1 MSFDKRRMAPSALRR
16 QWFGHP
22 LRTALLL
29 TALAVLLVLT
39 SPIAHAQANDTAA
52 RQHDTRDVDPELVE
66 SRLEALRTSPGD
78 DATAALVAAT
88 YRNVLNNL
96 AAARTHRAAAARLQ
110 RLRANAPQRTREV
123 RRALEEADASDPVPA
138 LPDAADPT
146 PDELDRRLRQAQAD
160 EAAAA
165 LNLADLEQRLV
176 DASLRPGAVR
186 QRLSAAAQE
195 AAAITERL
203 ADSSPAGQPSTLVEA
218 QHWAQLT
225 ALEALDAEIETLQ
238 QELLSQPDRVE
249 LLEAER
255 DRAATDL
262 AAERNLVSAL
272 QDRLSQRRRRDTE
285 QTLAAVDLEALG
297 DGRDQPQIQTLIGD
311 IRELATTLSEL
322 GATLERVNQDK
333 ETTASRLEELRQ
345 RFRSTRQKLEDAGVN
360 RVLGRYLGE
369 ERRQLSE
376 LRQARHAPR
385 QREDEI
391 AAASLRNIRL
401 DQQWRSA
408 RDVDR
413 YVDAMLR
420 LAGPVDR
427 PPRAQL
433 TALAEQ
439 RRDLLRK
446 TMALNDDYLRGLAEV
461 EYLES
466 QIHTLRDDYRE
477 YLAEHLLWVRS
488 SGATGIADL
497 LTLPEDLAQFLAPAR
512 WLESATVFAYQATHS
527 VSQILVILLLLVA
540 AWQRRALHERLRATG
555 TRARRRPSSDRF
567 AYTLKALGLTLLLA
581 LPWPVFIA
589 VTGWQLVESPRA
601 TEASAAVG
609 TGLLQI
615 SPLLFF
621 LRSFRLL
628 CSPGGVAEGH
638 FHWSAPGLA
647 RLKRQM
653 DVLLVTLLAPA
664 FVTVA
669 NREFQDADLGGAL
682 SRLSFL
688 VLVGGLTLFLY
699 RLFAPGSGIAGA
711 LTPRGRTQPT
721 LQAWVYVVAAT
732 SIPLGLALMAM
743 AGYMYSADTL
753 LMKLINTLW
762 LLFGLVLLHELIVR
776 WLLVTRRRLRLRQA
790 LAHREAARSRPPPET
805 TQEDDVP
812 APADASTL
820 DIATLD
826 SDTRKLVNVVL
837 AVAGLLGV
845 FGIWSNVLP
854 AGRLLNDVTLWT
866 YLAGSNGQGAS
877 RAVTLGDLL
886 RAAVAV
892 LLTVVAVRNLPS
904 LIEIILRQRQTV
916 TAGSRLAFTTL
927 TRYAIAITG
936 IGIVLGTIGVNWS
949 KLQWLVAALGVG
961 IGFGLQ
967 EIVAN
972 FISGL
977 IILMERPIRVG
988 DVVTVGDTSGTV
1000 TQVRIRATTI
1010 TNWDR
1015 QELLVPNK
1023 EFITGR
1029 VLNWSLSDD
1038 VIRIYFTIGIAYG
1051 SDVESALRLT
1061 QEVANEHP
1069 NVLQDPAP
1077 LVTFEGF
1084 GDNALTLGLRC
1095 FVPSLKVRLE
1105 TITDLHRAI
1114 NTRFADAG
1122 IVIAFPQ
1129 RDIHLDAR
1137 HPLEVKLIRGSR
1149 PDSGPVGPGTD

>member
-1 MSFDKRRMAPSALRR
+1 MSFDKRRTATSALRR
-16 QWFGHP
+16 QRVGRL
-22 LRTALLL
+22 LRAAL
-29 TALAVLLVLT
+29 TVFLAVA
-39 SPIAHAQANDTAA
+39 PAAPHAQATDSAP
-52 RQHDTRDVDPELVE
+52 RQHGTRDVDPELVE
-66 SRLEALRTSPGD
+66 SRLEALQTSPGD
-78 DATAALVAAT
+78 DATRTLVAES
-88 YRNVLNNL
+88 YRNLLNNL

-123 RRALEEADASDPVPA
+123 RRALEEADPSDPLRA
-138 LPDAADPT
+138 LSDAADPT

-186 QRLSAAAQE
+186 QRLSAAVQE

-203 ADSSPAGQPSTLVEA
+203 TGSSSASQIEA
-218 QHWAQLT
+218 QHWAQQT
-225 ALEALDAEIETLQ
+225 ALEALEAEIEALQ
-238 QELLSQPDRVE
+238 QELLSHPDRVE

-255 DRAATDL
+255 DRAAIDL
-262 AAERNLVSAL
+262 AAERSRVSAL

-285 QTLAAVDLEALG
+285 QALAAVDLEALG
-297 DGRDQPQIQTLIGD
+297 DGEAQPQIQTLID
-311 IRELATTLSEL
+311 DTRELATTLSEI
-322 GATLERVNQDK
+322 GAALERVSQNK
-333 ETTASRLEELRQ
+333 ETTARRLDELRQ
-345 RFRSTRQKLEDAGVN
+345 RFRGTRQKLEDAGVN

-385 QREDEI
+385 QREEEI

-401 DQQWRSA
+401 DQRWRSA
-408 RDVDR
+408 RDVAR
-413 YVDAMLR
+413 HVDEMLR
-420 LAGPVDR
+420 LAGPDDR
-427 PPRAQL
+427 PSRAQL

-439 RRDLLRK
+439 HRSLLRQ
-446 TMALNDDYLRGLAEV
+446 TMTLNDDYLRELAEV

-466 QIHTLRDDYRE
+466 QIHTLRDDYQE

-497 LTLPEDLAQFLAPAR
+497 LTLPDDLARFLAPER
-512 WLESATVFAYQATHS
+512 WLESAAVFAYQATHS
-527 VSQILVILLLLVA
+527 VPQILVILVLLVA
-540 AWQRRALHERLRATG
+540 AWLRRALHERLRATG

-609 TGLLQI
+609 TGLLRI

-711 LTPRGRTQPT
+711 LMPRVRTQPT
-721 LQAWVYVVAAT
+721 LQAWIYVVAAT

-790 LAHREAARSRPPPET
+790 LAHREAARGRPPPET
-805 TQEDDVP
+805 TQ
-812 APADASTL
+812 A
-820 DIATLD
+820 
-826 SDTRKLVNVVL
+826 
-837 AVAGLLGV
+837 
-845 FGIWSNVLP
+845 
-854 AGRLLNDVTLWT
+854 
-866 YLAGSNGQGAS
+866 
-877 RAVTLGDLL
+877 
-886 RAAVAV
+886 
-892 LLTVVAVRNLPS
+892 
-904 LIEIILRQRQTV
+904 
-916 TAGSRLAFTTL
+916 
-927 TRYAIAITG
+927 
-936 IGIVLGTIGVNWS
+936 
-949 KLQWLVAALGVG
+949 
-961 IGFGLQ
+961 
-967 EIVAN
+967 
-972 FISGL
+972 
-977 IILMERPIRVG
+977 
-988 DVVTVGDTSGTV
+988 
-1000 TQVRIRATTI
+1000 
-1010 TNWDR
+1010 
-1015 QELLVPNK
+1015 
-1023 EFITGR
+1023 
-1029 VLNWSLSDD
+1029 
-1038 VIRIYFTIGIAYG
+1038 
-1051 SDVESALRLT
+1051 
-1061 QEVANEHP
+1061 
-1069 NVLQDPAP
+1069 
-1077 LVTFEGF
+1077 
-1084 GDNALTLGLRC
+1084 
-1095 FVPSLKVRLE
+1095 
-1105 TITDLHRAI
+1105 
-1114 NTRFADAG
+1114 
-1122 IVIAFPQ
+1122 
-1129 RDIHLDAR
+1129 
-1137 HPLEVKLIRGSR
+1137 
-1149 PDSGPVGPGTD
+1149 